1 MPGAFPLKG
10 GKALGT
16 RLGEITPNTVA
27 EVQGTPHYFV
37 GGEGEVERVFYRLT
51 SVYITLIFVVNVSEI
66 ARSGGEDNS
75 SQC

>member
-1 MPGAFPLKG
+1 MKE

-16 RLGEITPNTVA
+16 RLGEIIPNTVA
-27 EVQGTPHYFV
+27 EIQSAPHYFV
-37 GGEGEVERVFYRLT
+37 GGEGEVERVFDRLT

-66 ARSGGEDNS
+66 ARSGGEDNP